1 MEDKKQLK
9 DFLVARF
16 VWRIENFTSSN
27 KSKLYSGTFVINEY
41 RWRLLLFPKGN
52 KVEYLS
58 LYLDVPDAHSLPY
71 GWSRTAKYSIAL
83 INQIDSKKTVKKE
96 TEHEFHA
103 KESDWGFT
111 SFFPLSELHDE
122 NGGYLVNDT
131 CLIEAEV
138 SVPDTFSVS
147 TDNPSDTSV
156 PVDPVESVYIKAE
169 SFLKSI
175 PKKSF
180 SSVSDATCEVPLFRD
195 HAILA
200 KGCFNKLIS
209 FPLDDLVNPKHETAM
224 IESLSILSDNLSLF
238 SDEQAREIMS
248 LKANFPSTIQDWRD
262 SVQVKVSGEHLWST
276 FEKTNNLLE
285 DLVKTEEGIKTKLEE
300 LNNREKELEM
310 QLEGLKSKSRQLK
323 EERVEISKQTKQV
336 YALAQEQSSKIKGKE
351 PEVDLANKK
360 LEDLKSKWASIKA
373 LFA

>member
-1 MEDKKQLK
+1 M
-9 DFLVARF
+9 ARF
-16 VWRIENFTSSN
+16 TWRIENFTSSN
-27 KSKLYSGTFVINEY
+27 ESKLYSGIFVVNEY

-52 KVEYLS
+52 NVDYLS
-58 LYLDVPDAHSLPY
+58 LYLGVPDANSLPN

-83 INQIDSKKTVKKE
+83 INQMDSKKTVKE
-96 TEHEFHA
+96 EAEHRFHEG
-103 KESDWGFT
+103 ESEWGFK
-111 SFFPLSELHDE
+111 SFFPLSELHDK
-122 NGGYLVNDT
+122 NGGYLVDDT

-138 SVPDTFSVS
+138 SVPDTSPAS
-147 TDNPSDTSV
+147 TDNPSDSSV

-180 SSVSDATCEVPLFRD
+180 SSVSDATREVPLLND

-209 FPLDDLVNPKHETAM
+209 FPLDDLVEPKHETAM
-224 IESLSILSDNLSLF
+224 RESLSILSDNLSLF
-238 SDEQAREIMS
+238 TEEQAKEIMS
-248 LKANFPSTIQDWRD
+248 LKANFPAAIQDWRD
-262 SVQVKVSGEHLWST
+262 SVQVKVNSERLWLT
-276 FEKTNNLLE
+276 FVKTNNLLE

-310 QLEGLKSKSRQLK
+310 QLEGLKSRSRQLK
-323 EERVEISKQTKQV
+323 EERIEIWKQTKQV
-336 YALAQEQSSKIKGKE
+336 YALAQEQSSKIEGKE

-360 LEDLKSKWASIKA
+360 LEDLKSKWASSKA
-373 LFA
+373 LFLEL